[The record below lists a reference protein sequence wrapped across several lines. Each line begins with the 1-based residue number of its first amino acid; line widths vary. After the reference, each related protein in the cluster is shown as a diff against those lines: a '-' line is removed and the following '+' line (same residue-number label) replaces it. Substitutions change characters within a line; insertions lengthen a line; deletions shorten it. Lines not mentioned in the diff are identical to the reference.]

1 MHPKAFHCK
10 QCGHCCLTLSDAYQ
24 TSATDEDIELWTAE
38 GREDI
43 LEWVSFIPI
52 GKDESGTMHYAY
64 DIWINPRTGEDV
76 DRCPWLRK
84 LPKKDK
90 YICRIQEV
98 KPSVCRNFPESKEH
112 AEKNGCQGFVDE

>member
-1 MHPKAFHCK
+1 MPPKAFRCR
-10 QCGHCCLTLSDAYQ
+10 QCGHCCLNLSDAYQ

-52 GKDESGTMHYAY
+52 GLDEAGTMHYVY
-64 DIWINPRTGEDV
+64 DIWINPSTGDDV

-84 LPKKDK
+84 LPKQDK

-98 KPSVCRNFPESKEH
+98 KPSVCRNFPKSRDH
-112 AEKNGCQGFVDE
+112 AEENGCRGLEDE